1 MHKFTQAFKSSRA
14 AIDLASIM
22 VGIIVIG
29 LIGAVIA
36 ATVFAVIPWA
46 QDNAAKQQLDSV
58 ASAESANV
66 GLNGHYSSVLTDLYN
81 AADAKTFI
89 SSDENSC
96 YLAVQKSATG
106 NYFYSTNKR
115 TAPTKINAGA
125 WPATA
130 PAGFPAGC
138 SWPTEATVKALPNAT
153 VQKLLKEA
161 VVNEINVDG
170 YMKKTV
176 DLKPATGYTLA
187 VAWTS
192 NAPQGNQTLIGAE
205 QSYKFQQNGSTLTS
219 LSGTGP
225 AWTAVPS
232 WANALDTTGKTN
244 AVVSAITPAGGNLY
258 SKNVNASIPQTT
270 GNITGLNI
278 GGNNSTVE
286 NLAPY
291 GTIKQALAWD
301 RTLTADESNAILS
314 YLQQQ

>member
-1 MHKFTQAFKSSRA
+1 MNRITQVLKSSRA

-22 VGIIVIG
+22 VGVIVIG
-29 LIGAVIA
+29 LIGGVIA
-36 ATVFAVIPWA
+36 ATVFSVIPWA
-46 QDNAAKQQLDSV
+46 QDSAAKQQLDSV
-58 ASAESANV
+58 VSAESANV

-89 SSDENSC
+89 TSDEKTC
-96 YLAVQKSATG
+96 YLAVQKSASG
-106 NYFYSTNKR
+106 NYFYNTNNR

-125 WPATA
+125 WPASA
-130 PAGFPAGC
+130 PASVPAGC
-138 SWPTEATVKALPNAT
+138 SWPTEAMVKALPNAT

-161 VVNEINVDG
+161 VVNETNVDG

-176 DLKPATGYTLA
+176 DLKPSTGYTLA
-187 VAWTS
+187 AAWTT
-192 NAPQGNQTLIGAE
+192 NAPQGNQTIMGAE
-205 QSYKFQQNGSTLTS
+205 QSYKFQQSGSTLLS
-219 LSGTGP
+219 LSGSGP
-225 AWTAVPS
+225 AWTQIPT

-244 AVVSAITPAGGNLY
+244 AVVSSITPTGGNLY

-286 NLAPY
+286 NVTPY

>member
-1 MHKFTQAFKSSRA
+1 MNRITQVLKSSRA

-22 VGIIVIG
+22 VGVIVIG
-29 LIGAVIA
+29 LIGGVIA
-36 ATVFAVIPWA
+36 ATVFSVIPWA

-66 GLNGHYSSVLTDLYN
+66 GLNGHYSAVLTDLYN

-106 NYFYSTNKR
+106 NYFYSTNNR

-130 PAGFPAGC
+130 PANIPAGC

-161 VVNEINVDG
+161 TVNEVNVNA
-170 YMKKTV
+170 YMQKSV
-176 DLKPATGYTLA
+176 DLKPSNGYTLA
-187 VAWTS
+187 VAWTTNS
-192 NAPQGNQTLIGAE
+192 PQNNQTLMGSE
-205 QSYKFQQNGSTLTS
+205 MSYKIQQNGSTLLS
-219 LSGTGP
+219 LSGDGQAWSSAP
-225 AWTAVPS
+225 AY
-232 WANALDTTGKTN
+232 ANALDTTGKTN
-244 AVVSAITPAGGNLY
+244 AVVSAITPTGGNLY
-258 SKNVNASIPQTT
+258 SKNANFTIPKVT
-270 GNITGLNI
+270 GNITSLNI
-278 GGNNSTVE
+278 NGYSATAE
-286 NLAPY
+286 NVAPY
-291 GTIKQALAWD
+291 GTIKQALVWN
-301 RTLTADESNAILS
+301 RTLTADESSAVLS